1 MAEQLEQ
8 RVIAAL
14 REVYDPEISV
24 NVYDLG
30 LIYHLDCT
38 SQSVIVKHTLTSMMC
53 PFADQICNDIE
64 QAVQAVEGV
73 DKVERELVWDPP
85 FGPDMIPEE
94 TKFALGWDY

>member
-1 MAEQLEQ
+1 MVDKEL
-8 RVIAAL
+8 VIAAL
-14 REVYDPEISV
+14 REVYDPEISI

-30 LIYHLDCT
+30 LIYNLDVKDDHVHL
-38 SQSVIVKHTLTSMMC
+38 QHTLTSMMC

-94 TKFALGWDY
+94 TKFALGWE

>member
-1 MAEQLEQ
+1 
-8 RVIAAL
+8 
-14 REVYDPEISV
+14 
-24 NVYDLG
+24 
-30 LIYHLDCT
+30 
-38 SQSVIVKHTLTSMMC
+38 MMC

-94 TKFALGWDY
+94 TKFALGWE